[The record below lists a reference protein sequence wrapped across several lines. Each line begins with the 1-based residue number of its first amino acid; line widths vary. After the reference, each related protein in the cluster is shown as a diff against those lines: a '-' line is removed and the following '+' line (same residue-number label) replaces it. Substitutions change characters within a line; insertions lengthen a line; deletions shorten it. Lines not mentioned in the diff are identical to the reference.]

1 MPARNVARPAGR
13 MNKKKRR
20 PFMAAS
26 GISTDDAS
34 EYIHAFRNTFPA
46 YIRCGQLYMSLSG
59 VPSSLN
65 IGGQNGHA
73 S

>member
-1 MPARNVARPAGR
+1 
-13 MNKKKRR
+13 
-20 PFMAAS
+20 MAAS

-65 IGGQNGHA
+65 IGRQNEHA